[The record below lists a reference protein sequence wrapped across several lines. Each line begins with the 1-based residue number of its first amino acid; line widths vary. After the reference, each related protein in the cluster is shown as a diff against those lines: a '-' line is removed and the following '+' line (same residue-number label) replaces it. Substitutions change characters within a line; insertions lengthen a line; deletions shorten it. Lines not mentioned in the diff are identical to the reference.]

1 MEKNTTTTTKQ
12 PVEGSSKEEEQQQQP
27 SPKQQRRGR
36 PKNTTSTSRS
46 RDKSNDVLTLKGA
59 AAQQTTHLGNLNYYA
74 LCEERFDRWAALD
87 CDDPGRK
94 QICKEIVK
102 IVSERGGVFRKAS
115 GGAMDIKAAIDK
127 TNSRFKQIAKPKVR
141 FHTGMYGENDVVF
154 AKGARNHMYPGN
166 AKWRTLLDGYALS
179 YHRDMDKIE
188 EKRKTS
194 FFTPPR
200 PSYQVDIA
208 EEVISIVEKRGG
220 KFLDEKLKP
229 LAHNV
234 IVEKTHNRFKDMKKE
249 IKSGKLVLTATK
261 KEEPT
266 DDAGEDNIQANKSAT
281 SVIIKKSRELVTP
294 GFTSVKTT
302 VSSKKELQKMMAKS
316 QRRRKKFY
324 GNQFKAADEVI
335 LDDVSI
341 PPVASSDEYEMED
354 DDDAADMDERA
365 KEDEVFKNSSRY
377 ERRKRRASGE
387 PAPPRP
393 STEEKQ
399 TKKTIKKERKHTKQI
414 KKEKRRRAPSP
425 EPYTLSEYEQMR
437 LAKVQR
443 NHKRLKDLGLG

>member
-1 MEKNTTTTTKQ
+1 MITSMENTTTT
-12 PVEGSSKEEEQQQQP
+12 SEEEGQQQQ
-27 SPKQQRRGR
+27 SLKQQRRG
-36 PKNTTSTSRS
+36 SSSRN
-46 RDKSNDVLTLKGA
+46 RDNSNDVLTLKGA
-59 AAQQTTHLGNLNYYA
+59 AAQQTTHRGNLNYYA

-87 CDDPGRK
+87 CDDPERK

-115 GGAMDIKAAIDK
+115 GGAMDIRAAIDK
-127 TNSRFKQIAKPKVR
+127 TNARFRQIAKPKLRV
-141 FHTGMYGENDVVF
+141 HTGMYGENDVVF

-166 AKWRTLLDGYALS
+166 AKWRSLLDGYALS

-188 EKRKTS
+188 EKRKTT

-200 PSYQVDIA
+200 PSYQVDIV

-220 KFLDEKLKP
+220 KFLDEKLKS
-229 LAHNV
+229 LGHSV

-266 DDAGEDNIQANKSAT
+266 DDAGEDIQANNKSAT
-281 SVIIKKSRELVTP
+281 SVIIKSRELVTP
-294 GFTSVKTT
+294 GFTSVKAT
-302 VSSKKELQKMMAKS
+302 VSSKKELQKMIAKS
-316 QRRRKKFY
+316 QRKRKKFY
-324 GNQFKAADEVI
+324 GNQYKDAGEVI

-341 PPVASSDEYEMED
+341 PSVASSDEYETED
-354 DDDAADMDERA
+354 DAAADMDERA

-393 STEEKQ
+393 STQEEQ
-399 TKKTIKKERKHTKQI
+399 TKKTIKKERKQTKQI

-437 LAKVQR
+437 LVKVQR

>member
-1 MEKNTTTTTKQ
+1 MENTTTTTKLQ
-12 PVEGSSKEEEQQQQP
+12 GSSSEEEGQQQP
-27 SPKQQRRGR
+27 SLKQQPSRNRRD
-36 PKNTTSTSRS
+36 N
-46 RDKSNDVLTLKGA
+46 SNDVLTLKGA
-59 AAQQTTHLGNLNYYA
+59 AAQQTTHRGNLNYYA

-87 CDDPGRK
+87 CDDPERK

-115 GGAMDIKAAIDK
+115 GGAMDIRAAIDK
-127 TNSRFKQIAKPKVR
+127 TNARFRQIAKPKLRV
-141 FHTGMYGENDVVF
+141 HTGMYGENDVVF

-166 AKWRTLLDGYALS
+166 AKWRSLLDGYALS

-188 EKRKTS
+188 EKRKTT

-200 PSYQVDIA
+200 PSYQVDIV

-220 KFLDEKLKP
+220 KFLDEKLKQ
-229 LAHNV
+229 LGHNV

-266 DDAGEDNIQANKSAT
+266 DDAGEDIQANNKSAT
-281 SVIIKKSRELVTP
+281 SVVIKSRELVTP
-294 GFTSVKTT
+294 GFTSVKAT
-302 VSSKKELQKMMAKS
+302 VSSKKELQKMIAKS
-316 QRRRKKFY
+316 QRKRKKFY
-324 GNQFKAADEVI
+324 GNQYKDAGEVI

-341 PPVASSDEYEMED
+341 PSVASSDEYETED
-354 DDDAADMDERA
+354 DAAADMDERA
-365 KEDEVFKNSSRY
+365 KEDEVFKNSPRY

-393 STEEKQ
+393 STQEEQ
-399 TKKTIKKERKHTKQI
+399 TKKTIKKERKQTKQI

-437 LAKVQR
+437 LVKVQR

>member
-1 MEKNTTTTTKQ
+1 MENTTTTTKLQ
-12 PVEGSSKEEEQQQQP
+12 GSSSEEEGQQQP
-27 SPKQQRRGR
+27 SLKQQPSRNRRD
-36 PKNTTSTSRS
+36 N
-46 RDKSNDVLTLKGA
+46 SNDVLTLKGA
-59 AAQQTTHLGNLNYYA
+59 AAQQTTHRGNLNYYA

-87 CDDPGRK
+87 CDDPERK

-115 GGAMDIKAAIDK
+115 GGAMDIRAAIDK
-127 TNSRFKQIAKPKVR
+127 TNARFRQIAKPKLR
-141 FHTGMYGENDVVF
+141 LHTGMYGENDVVF
-154 AKGARNHMYPGN
+154 AKGERNHMYPGN
-166 AKWRTLLDGYALS
+166 AKWRSLLDGYALS

-188 EKRKTS
+188 ETRKTT

-200 PSYQVDIA
+200 PSYQVDIV

-220 KFLDEKLKP
+220 KFLDEKLKQ
-229 LAHNV
+229 LGHNV

-266 DDAGEDNIQANKSAT
+266 DDAGEDIQANNKSAT
-281 SVIIKKSRELVTP
+281 SVVIKSRELVTP
-294 GFTSVKTT
+294 GFTSVKAT
-302 VSSKKELQKMMAKS
+302 VSSKKELQKMIAKS
-316 QRRRKKFY
+316 QRKRKKFY
-324 GNQFKAADEVI
+324 GNQYKDAGEVI

-341 PPVASSDEYEMED
+341 PSVASSDEYETED
-354 DDDAADMDERA
+354 DAAADMDERA

-393 STEEKQ
+393 STQEEQ
-399 TKKTIKKERKHTKQI
+399 TKKTIKKERKQTKQI

-437 LAKVQR
+437 LVKVQR

>member
-1 MEKNTTTTTKQ
+1 MENTTTATK
-12 PVEGSSKEEEQQQQP
+12 PVQGSSEEEGQQQP
-27 SPKQQRRGR
+27 SLKQQRRGR
-36 PKNTTSTSRS
+36 PKNTTSSSSRN
-46 RDKSNDVLTLKGA
+46 RDNSNDVLTLKGA
-59 AAQQTTHLGNLNYYA
+59 AAQQTTHRGNLNYYA

-87 CDDPGRK
+87 CDDPERK

-115 GGAMDIKAAIDK
+115 GGAMDIRAAIDK
-127 TNSRFKQIAKPKVR
+127 TNARFRQIAKPKLRV
-141 FHTGMYGENDVVF
+141 HTGMYGENDVVF

-166 AKWRTLLDGYALS
+166 PKWRRLLDGYALS

-188 EKRKTS
+188 EKRKTT

-200 PSYQVDIA
+200 PSYQVDIV

-266 DDAGEDNIQANKSAT
+266 DDAGEDIQANKSA
-281 SVIIKKSRELVTP
+281 SVIIKSRELVTP
-294 GFTSVKTT
+294 GFTSVKAT
-302 VSSKKELQKMMAKS
+302 VSSKKELQKMIAKS

-324 GNQFKAADEVI
+324 GNQYKDAGEVI

-341 PPVASSDEYEMED
+341 PSVASSDEYETE
-354 DDDAADMDERA
+354 DDAAADIDERA

-393 STEEKQ
+393 SKQEEQ
-399 TKKTIKKERKHTKQI
+399 TKKTIKKERKQTKQI

-437 LAKVQR
+437 LDKVQR
-443 NHKRLKDLGLG
+443 NQKRLKDLGLG